1 MNTCPNCEVPGG
13 VTVMAAVPLCPS
25 LVAVIIAVPATW
37 PVTSPVAL
45 TVATLVLLE
54 AHVTVRPVSG
64 LPVASLGVAVSCSVE
79 PTGTVAELGVTLT
92 DATGTCTTVTVDVPL
107 CPSLVAVM
115 VAVPATLPVTS
126 PLALTVATPVLR
138 EAQVT
143 VRAESTLPLESR
155 GVAVSCTVCPSNTWA
170 VAGVTDTDATGT
182 PAAVTVMAAV
192 PLCPSLVAVIAAVP
206 ATLPVTNP
214 LALTVAT
221 VVLLEAHV
229 TTRPGSGL
237 PLTSRG
243 VATSCTV
250 APTGS
255 DAGAGV
261 TASEATGAGGAPPSV
276 LKLKTG

>member
-1 MNTCPNCEVPGG
+1 MAG
-13 VTVMAAVPLCPS
+13 VTD
-25 LVAVIIAVPATW
+25 
-37 PVTSPVAL
+37 
-45 TVATLVLLE
+45 
-54 AHVTVRPVSG
+54 
-64 LPVASLGVAVSCSVE
+64 
-79 PTGTVAELGVTLT
+79 T
-92 DATGTCTTVTVDVPL
+92 DATGTCTTVMVEVPL

-126 PLALTVATPVLR
+126 PLALTVATLVLL

-143 VRAESTLPLESR
+143 VRPESTLPPESR

-192 PLCPSLVAVIAAVP
+192 PLCPSLVAVIVAVP

-237 PLTSRG
+237 PLASRG

-255 DAGAGV
+255 DAVAGL
-261 TASEATGAGGAPPSV
+261 TSTEATGAGGTPLPSV
-276 LKLKTG
+276 KLQTVCVPASEYSAQLASEATAFCSIRNAKPVPIVCSVPPAGVTYAE

>member
-1 MNTCPNCEVPGG
+1 M
-13 VTVMAAVPLCPS
+13 
-25 LVAVIIAVPATW
+25 
-37 PVTSPVAL
+37 
-45 TVATLVLLE
+45 
-54 AHVTVRPVSG
+54 
-64 LPVASLGVAVSCSVE
+64 VE
-79 PTGTVAELGVTLT
+79 
-92 DATGTCTTVTVDVPL
+92 VPL

-126 PLALTVATPVLR
+126 PLALTVATLVLL

-143 VRAESTLPLESR
+143 VRPESTLPPESR
-155 GVAVSCTVCPSNTWA
+155 GVAVGCTGCPSNTWA

-192 PLCPSLVAVIAAVP
+192 PLCPSLVAVIVAVP

-237 PLTSRG
+237 PLASRG

-255 DAGAGV
+255 DAVAGL
-261 TASEATGAGGAPPSV
+261 TSTEATGAGGPPLPSV
-276 LKLKTG
+276 KLQTVCVPASENSAQLASEATAFCSIRNAKPGPIVWSV